1 MNSAE
6 AQLELHGYVK
16 ELLIDLAVED
26 DLPDDEME
34 AVEEA
39 MADLADLMFEGLD
52 LKVTNFS
59 EKKEG
64 LELSVRMT
72 VPRS

>member
-6 AQLELHGYVK
+6 AQLELHAYVK

-39 MADLADLMFEGLD
+39 MGDLADLMFEGLD

-72 VPRS
+72 VPRP